1 MAVLLLYFAVQ
12 QIEGNCVTPIVM
24 KHQVN
29 LLPATTLALLT
40 ALGGAFGF
48 LGLLLGLLLGLPIL
62 VVAQTWLKEAVV
74 HDILDQWKTR

>member
-48 LGLLLGLLLGLPIL
+48 LGLLLGLPIL